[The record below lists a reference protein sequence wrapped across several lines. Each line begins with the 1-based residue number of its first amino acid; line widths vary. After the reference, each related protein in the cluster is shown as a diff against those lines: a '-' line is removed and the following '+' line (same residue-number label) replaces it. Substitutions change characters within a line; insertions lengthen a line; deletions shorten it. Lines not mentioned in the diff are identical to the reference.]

1 MRIVGFSTGATG
13 KVGNVDRMVQA
24 VMDKTGWDSEFVKL
38 TDLNFTGCKGCVDL
52 CAKPQVCMADDGLL
66 PHFQALKDADAIV
79 LGAPVYMGSMNATMR
94 AFVERFYGYR
104 HVSIAISGKPVVLVL
119 AGCAPAGEAPK
130 EFRQLLG
137 VYNLN
142 VVETIH
148 FCSLSPPCLT
158 CGRHLDCKIGGL
170 YMMYG
175 DKANTM
181 EITPDM
187 FKTWEDDPAAVQA
200 VERAAEELSVYED
213 VDEESPAEPAVAH
226 QKA

>member
-52 CAKPQVCMADDGLL
+52 CAKPQVCKVEDDLL
-66 PHFQALKDADAIV
+66 PHYESIKEADAVV
-79 LGAPVYMGSMNATMR
+79 LGAPVYFGSVNATMG
-94 AFVERFYGYR
+94 AFVERFFGYR
-104 HVSIAISGKPVVLVL
+104 HVSIAISGKPVVVVL
-119 AGCAPAGEAPK
+119 SGCGPGTGVAE
-130 EFRQLLG
+130 EFGKLL
-137 VYNLN
+137 NAFNIN
-142 VVETIH
+142 VVEAIH
-148 FCSLSPPCLT
+148 FCSLSPPCFT

-200 VERAAEELSVYED
+200 IERAAEELSVYED
-213 VDEESPAEPAVAH
+213 DDEAPAETAAAH
-226 QKA
+226 QEA